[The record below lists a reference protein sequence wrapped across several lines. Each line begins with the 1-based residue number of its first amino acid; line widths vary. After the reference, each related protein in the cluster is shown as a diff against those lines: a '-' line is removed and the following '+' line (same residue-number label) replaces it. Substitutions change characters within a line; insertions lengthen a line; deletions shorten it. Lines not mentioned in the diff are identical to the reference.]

1 MVRRS
6 ALTSATLR
14 PKMNGQPLFDT
25 HSHLAMLDHDTLE
38 NILARARTA
47 GVRAMVSVSTDEPSW
62 ESNRNVALA
71 TPNVWYTV
79 GLHPHDAIRWP
90 ECAGNM
96 AAMFE
101 DGVPEKCV
109 AIGELGLDY
118 HYDLSP
124 RDVQQDVLKAQ
135 LAIARKAEL
144 PVVIHCRDAYDD
156 LYGTIRTDGL
166 SFRGGIMHCFT
177 GNKAQA
183 KEALDLG
190 LFISFSGIVTFKN
203 AEELREAAAY
213 VPLDRM
219 LVETD
224 CPFLAPI
231 PFRGKPNEPS
241 FLPFTV
247 RRLAEVKGLAPEAL
261 AEATFANALALFGVS
276 TGVTPT

>member
-1 MVRRS
+1 ME
-6 ALTSATLR
+6 APYT
-14 PKMNGQPLFDT
+14 LFDT
-25 HSHLAMLDHDTLE
+25 HSHLAMLDHDPLAQ
-38 NILARARTA
+38 ILNRARTA
-47 GVRAMVSVSTDEPSW
+47 GVRAMVTVSTDEPSW
-62 ESNRNVALA
+62 ESNRNVAME
-71 TPNVWYTV
+71 TPNVYYTV

-90 ECAGNM
+90 ECAANM
-96 AAMFE
+96 MSIFR

-124 RDVQQDVLKAQ
+124 RDVQRDVLESQ
-135 LAIARKAEL
+135 LVIARKAQL
-144 PVVIHCRDAYDD
+144 PIVIHCRDAYVD
-156 LYGTIRTDGL
+156 LYETLQTRGMSL
-166 SFRGGIMHCFT
+166 RGGIMHCFT

-190 LFISFSGIVTFKN
+190 LWISFSGIVTFKN

-231 PFRGKPNEPS
+231 PFRGKPNEPGL
-241 FLPFTV
+241 LPFTV
-247 RRLAEVKGLAPEAL
+247 RKLAEVKKVAPEAL
-261 AEATFANALALFGVS
+261 AQATFDNACDVFQVS
-276 TGVTPT
+276 MGVTPT